1 LSGIV
6 HYSVSVSFSTPRL
19 KFCRKETRTRM
30 TVLCMI
36 AGESRS
42 GVLSLASSCRNLHAI
57 EVRSVPELLLFVRNA
72 TCDVV
77 VICCNAPSNRTDDI
91 LLEIRR
97 TNPGLPVIFEC
108 AHATT
113 DDVIRLVRL
122 GAYHVWNNDHDNDQ
136 MLCALERAAQW
147 HGETRIRKTLNEVEE
162 PWRKKIVGESDG
174 ITRMVDI
181 IRLIAARRSTVLI
194 TGETGTGK
202 EVVARAIHVAGGRGH
217 LPFVAVNCSA
227 IPANL
232 IESELFGYVRGAFTG
247 AAQSHAGRF
256 EQANGGTIFLD
267 EIGELPMDL
276 QAKLLRVL
284 QEREIQRLGSSET
297 VQLNVRVLAAT
308 NVDLERAVENKT
320 FREDLYY
327 RLNVVP
333 LQIPALRDRRS
344 DIPVLIE
351 HFLEKVCSAEGVSR
365 RKITTAALERLRCF
379 HWPGN
384 VRQLEHAVE
393 MAVVLSADRELLDIG
408 DFRLIN
414 GGNQTEPGHT
424 SSVLVSEE
432 GIDFEETV
440 SRLEWSLIQQA
451 LALSNGNK
459 ARAAEILR
467 MKRTTLLA
475 RVRSLET
482 RREPAALTACA

>member
-1 LSGIV
+1 L
-6 HYSVSVSFSTPRL
+6 
-19 KFCRKETRTRM
+19 
-30 TVLCMI
+30 
-36 AGESRS
+36 
-42 GVLSLASSCRNLHAI
+42 
-57 EVRSVPELLLFVRNA
+57 
-72 TCDVV
+72 
-77 VICCNAPSNRTDDI
+77 
-91 LLEIRR
+91 
-97 TNPGLPVIFEC
+97 
-108 AHATT
+108 
-113 DDVIRLVRL
+113 
-122 GAYHVWNNDHDNDQ
+122 
-136 MLCALERAAQW
+136 
-147 HGETRIRKTLNEVEE
+147 
-162 PWRKKIVGESDG
+162 
-174 ITRMVDI
+174 DI